1 MLCLAFHVEKTE
13 LGEKI
18 LKMPEHIVELNENM
32 KSPIQKSDQIKY
44 LGKKAMSKE
53 IYQNRIRKK
62 NQVLYVAIK
71 KIQKKQTNRNLLKKR
86 ETRG

>member
-71 KIQKKQTNRNLLKKR
+71 KIQTKQTNRNLLKKR

>member
-1 MLCLAFHVEKTE
+1 M
-13 LGEKI
+13 GEKI

-71 KIQKKQTNRNLLKKR
+71 KIQTKQTNRNLLKKR

>member
-62 NQVLYVAIK
+62 KPSVICCHKENTNKTNKQKSIK
-71 KIQKKQTNRNLLKKR
+71 EERN
-86 ETRG
+86 

>member
-71 KIQKKQTNRNLLKKR
+71 KIQTKQTNRNLLKKR
-86 ETRG
+86 ETSG